1 MKLILVAGATL
12 LTACAAFGFAQ
23 AVDRLAAPPQV
34 AAPSPAGF
42 GTERVIPT
50 APAAPAPIAPAPIA
64 PAPIAPAT
72 IAAPAQA
79 GIAVQVKDTAP
90 TSPAPRLAEVAP
102 PADRETHDNAMYF
115 LAPAG
120 ASGLDGAGPVR
131 RYDFVNLP
139 VLGVYR

>member
-50 APAAPAPIAPAPIA
+50 APIAPAPAA

-79 GIAVQVKDTAP
+79 GIAVQAKDTAP
-90 TSPAPRLAEVAP
+90 APPAPRLATVAP